1 MKRAILLV
9 GIGIVTVAASLW
21 AASNRGARAAA
32 PTETDATA
40 AARDLVAAPG
50 RIEAVSENIQVGSE
64 MTGRLVAMLVDEG
77 DTVAAGQTL
86 ARLDDGDSRARVQ
99 SAEARLRMAEAEYT
113 RLVNGARVEERREA
127 DAQRLQAEAAV
138 EQAEKELA
146 RRTRLFNDGAIARE
160 ELERADRDSRMARER
175 RNELTERASVV
186 SADARVDDRARAA
199 AAIELAKAQVAEA
212 RALLAKTEI
221 RAPRAGVIM
230 LRHRQAGELVSPEA
244 GQSLI
249 VTMADLSRLRVRV
262 EVDETD
268 VARLAVGERVFVR
281 ADAYGDQKFEGR
293 VIRIGT
299 TLGRKHIRTDEPVEK
314 TDAKVLET
322 LVELNEGVK
331 LPIGLRV
338 DAFIEATP
346 RPIRH

>member
-1 MKRAILLV
+1 MKRVILLV
-9 GIGIVTVAASLW
+9 GIGVVTVAASLW
-21 AASNRGARAAA
+21 AASNRTPRRTPAAETADTRA
-32 PTETDATA
+32 P
-40 AARDLVAAPG
+40 RDVVAAPG
-50 RIEAVSENIQVGSE
+50 RVEAISENIQVGSE
-64 MTGRLVAMLVDEG
+64 TTGRLLAVLVDEG
-77 DTVAAGQTL
+77 DTVAAGQTI
-86 ARLDDGDSRARVQ
+86 ARLDDSDARARVQ
-99 SAEARLRMAEAEYT
+99 SAEARLRIAEAEYA

-146 RRTRLFNDGAIARE
+146 RRSKLLNDGAIARE
-160 ELERADRDSRMARER
+160 EFERADRDARMARER

-186 SADARVDDRARAA
+186 QADARDDERAKAS
-199 AAIELAKAQVAEA
+199 AAIELAKAQLAEA

-221 RAPRAGVIM
+221 RAPRAGVVM
-230 LRHRQAGELVSPEA
+230 LRHRQSGELVSPEA

-268 VARLAVGERVFVR
+268 VARLAVGERVSIR

-299 TLGRKHIRTDEPVEK
+299 TLGRKNIRTDEPVEK
-314 TDAKVLET
+314 TDAKILET
-322 LVELNEGVK
+322 LVELDEGVK

-338 DAFIEATP
+338 DAFIDAPP
-346 RPIRH
+346 RPVKR